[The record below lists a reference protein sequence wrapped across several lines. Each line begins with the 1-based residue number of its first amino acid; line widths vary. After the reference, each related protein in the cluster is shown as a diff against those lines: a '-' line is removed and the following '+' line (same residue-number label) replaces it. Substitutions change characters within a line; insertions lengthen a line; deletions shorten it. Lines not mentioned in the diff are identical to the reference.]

1 MDRKDNQVEEID
13 GAILVGRPV
22 ATVLKDKPVFTGFA
36 LPFCGRGLDLNPMD
50 FLTGIHQ

>member
-1 MDRKDNQVEEID
+1 MDDQAEEID

-22 ATVLKDKPVFTGFA
+22 ATVLKDKPVFTRFA